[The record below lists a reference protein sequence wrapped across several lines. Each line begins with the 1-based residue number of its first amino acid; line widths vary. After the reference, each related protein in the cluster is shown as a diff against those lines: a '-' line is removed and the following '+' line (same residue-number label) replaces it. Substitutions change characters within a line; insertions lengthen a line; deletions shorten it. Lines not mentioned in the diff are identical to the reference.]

1 MPKRYTY
8 VHEAVAAAVRR
19 KYPALS
25 VESTYSP
32 GDVDSW
38 KLDIKG
44 GTKAER
50 DEAVDFAKRYA
61 EGYLYKPP
69 KK

>member
-1 MPKRYTY
+1 MPKHYTY

-19 KYPALS
+19 KYPALG
-25 VESTYSP
+25 VESAYSP

-50 DEAVDFAKRYA
+50 DEAMAWAQKYA
-61 EGYLYKPP
+61 EGWLNKQS
-69 KK
+69 K

>member
-1 MPKRYTY
+1 MPKHYTY

-50 DEAVDFAKRYA
+50 DEAMDFAKRYA